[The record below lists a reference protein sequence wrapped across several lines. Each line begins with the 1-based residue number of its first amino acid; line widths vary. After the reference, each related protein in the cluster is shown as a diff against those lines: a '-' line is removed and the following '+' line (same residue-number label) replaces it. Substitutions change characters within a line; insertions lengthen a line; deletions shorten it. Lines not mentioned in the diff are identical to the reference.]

1 MSATAI
7 AVAAINK
14 ADLYLMLT
22 FVVGMACLIA
32 SRCIPNTPA
41 RQKDRG
47 ILAIAGL
54 AFAVILATAP
64 LWRK

>member
-47 ILAIAGL
+47 ILAIAG
-54 AFAVILATAP
+54 
-64 LWRK
+64 